1 MLSASG
7 DIIYPELP
15 TVFAPMGFKPTVSRK
30 MRVTRPDK
38 ALYGV
43 QSGVR
48 TIGLM
53 FLLALV
59 FTLASLPA
67 GHARTVASFVV
78 DADTGKVL
86 HAYRP
91 DTKVYPAS
99 LTKIMTLYMTFEALK
114 TGKLK
119 VNQKLTVSREATRT
133 RPSWLALKPGQRITV
148 DQAIRGLVIKSA
160 NDAAR
165 VLAEAIAGS
174 EAKFA
179 QRMTAKARKIGMK
192 RTVFRNASGLPNRSQ
207 VTTARDM
214 STLGLRMIRDFPQYY
229 AYFSQRSFRF
239 GKSTFRNHNQL
250 LTADPGTDGIKTGFI
265 NASGFNLVA
274 SVKRYDRRLV
284 GVVIGGRTGKS
295 RNARM
300 IKLLDNAFLKLRRS
314 GAIAALPAPRLAPG
328 GKILP
333 AQAQIAMQ
341 ILRSGPEAIPTGQGS
356 ADWSDA
362 SFIGSAHAA
371 ALPGTDIPGTERQ
384 WGIQVGAFYSRSQ
397 AERASIDAARRLPDL
412 LRLSKAV
419 LIPERRGSRTLYRA
433 RLLGMNERQAREA
446 CRVLGQIGR
455 DCIAVAASR

>member
-1 MLSASG
+1 
-7 DIIYPELP
+7 
-15 TVFAPMGFKPTVSRK
+15 
-30 MRVTRPDK
+30 
-38 ALYGV
+38 
-43 QSGVR
+43 
-48 TIGLM
+48 M
-53 FLLALV
+53 FLLALALN
-59 FTLASLPA
+59 LASLPD

-179 QRMTAKARKIGMK
+179 QRMTAKARRIGMK

-214 STLGLRMIRDFPQYY
+214 SILGLRMIRDFPQYY
-229 AYFSQRSFRF
+229 AYFSQRSFKF
-239 GKSTFRNHNQL
+239 GKSTFRNHNRL
-250 LTADPGTDGIKTGFI
+250 LTDYPGTDGIKTGFI

-333 AQAQIAMQ
+333 AQTQIAMQ
-341 ILRSGPEAIPTGQGS
+341 ILRSGTEEMPTGQGS

-362 SFIGSAHAA
+362 SLIGSAHAA
-371 ALPGTDIPGTERQ
+371 ALPGNSTTGNNIPGISVQGAAGQ

-397 AERASIDAARRLPDL
+397 AEHASINAARRLPDL

-419 LIPERRGSRTLYRA
+419 LIPERRGTRTLYRA
-433 RLLGMNERQAREA
+433 RLLGMNEQQAREA
-446 CRVLGQIGR
+446 CRVLDQIGR
-455 DCIAVAASR
+455 DCIAVPASR

>member
-1 MLSASG
+1 M
-7 DIIYPELP
+7 
-15 TVFAPMGFKPTVSRK
+15 SRNI
-30 MRVTRPDK
+30 RAAR
-38 ALYGV
+38 AIRRL
-43 QSGVR
+43 QSGGR
-48 TIGLM
+48 AIGLI

-59 FTLASLPA
+59 FNLAGPPVA
-67 GHARTVASFVV
+67 YARTVASFVI
-78 DADTGKVL
+78 DSDTGKVL

-133 RPSWLALKPGQRITV
+133 RPGWLALKPGQTITV
-148 DQAIRGLVIKSA
+148 DQAIRGLVVKSA

-174 EAKFA
+174 QTKFA
-179 QRMTAKARKIGMK
+179 QRMTARARKIGMK

-214 STLGLRMIRDFPQYY
+214 SVLALRMIRDFPQYY
-229 AYFSQRSFRF
+229 AYFSQRSFQF
-239 GKSTFRNHNQL
+239 GKSTFRNHNRL
-250 LTADPGTDGIKTGFI
+250 LTDYPGTDGIKTGFI

-274 SVKRYDRRLV
+274 SVKRYDRRLI
-284 GVVIGGRTGKS
+284 GVVIGGRTSKS

-341 ILRSGPEAIPTGQGS
+341 ILRSGTEATPIGQGS
-356 ADWSDA
+356 AEWPGTA
-362 SFIGSAHAA
+362 FIGSAHAA
-371 ALPGTDIPGTERQ
+371 SVPNADVPGADLRTADLQ
-384 WGIQVGAFYSRSQ
+384 WGIQVGAFYNRPQ

-412 LRLSKAV
+412 LRLSKVALV
-419 LIPERRGSRTLYRA
+419 PERRGSRTLYRA
-433 RLLGMNERQAREA
+433 RLLGMTERQAREA
-446 CRVLGQIGR
+446 CRSFIDIGR
-455 DCIAVAASR
+455 DCIAVSASTEPQS

>member
-1 MLSASG
+1 MRTTCSARQLYSG
-7 DIIYPELP
+7 L
-15 TVFAPMGFKPTVSRK
+15 V
-30 MRVTRPDK
+30 
-38 ALYGV
+38 
-43 QSGVR
+43 
-48 TIGLM
+48 TIGLI
-53 FLLALV
+53 FLLALALNV
-59 FTLASLPA
+59 AGLQL
-67 GHARTVASFVV
+67 GHARTVTSFVM

-119 VNQKLTVSREATRT
+119 ANQKLTVSREATRT
-133 RPSWLALKPGQRITV
+133 RPSWLALKPGQTLTV

-174 EAKFA
+174 ETKFA

-192 RTVFRNASGLPNRSQ
+192 KTVFRNASGLPNRSQ

-214 STLGLRMIRDFPQYY
+214 SILGLRMIQDFPQYY
-229 AYFSQRSFRF
+229 AYFSQRSFKF
-239 GKSTFRNHNQL
+239 GKSTFRNHNKL
-250 LTADPGTDGIKTGFI
+250 LTDYPGTDGIKTGFI

-274 SVKRYDRRLV
+274 SVKRYDRRLI

-341 ILRSGPEAIPTGQGS
+341 ILRSNTEETPIGQGS
-356 ADWSDA
+356 ADWPSA
-362 SFIGSAHAA
+362 SLIGSAHAA
-371 ALPGTDIPGTERQ
+371 SIANADIPNTGTQGTETQ
-384 WGIQVGAFYSRSQ
+384 WGIQVGAFYNRSQ
-397 AERASIDAARRLPDL
+397 AERASINAARQLPDL
-412 LRLSKAV
+412 LRLSKVTLVA
-419 LIPERRGSRTLYRA
+419 ERRGSRTLYRA
-433 RLLGMNERQAREA
+433 RLLGMNEQQARQA
-446 CRVLGQIGR
+446 CQLFDQIGR
-455 DCIAVAASR
+455 GCIPVTPSTGPQS